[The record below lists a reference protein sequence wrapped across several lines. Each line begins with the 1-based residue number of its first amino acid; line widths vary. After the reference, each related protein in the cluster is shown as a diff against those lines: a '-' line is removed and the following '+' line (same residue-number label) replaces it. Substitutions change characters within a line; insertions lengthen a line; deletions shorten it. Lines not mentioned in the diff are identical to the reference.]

1 MATRKFSAGR
11 LATTALALLA
21 ATASA
26 AFTARQRRVEEARLQ
41 ERQLELE
48 ELAIRR
54 KALAHQQRMQ
64 WELLARAIDDPS
76 LAAVIDT
83 YDKSIPAER
92 RRQFFYANAWYVHL
106 FHLYRAGIL
115 DREELYRHLREFFQ
129 SPIFREY
136 WEASQHMRAS
146 LNETSE
152 EAQLGHMVDGL
163 EGRKSLELINAIY
176 ESIETGREV
185 KLHFRPKYSK
195 LGAS

>member
-1 MATRKFSAGR
+1 MATLKYSAGR
-11 LATTALALLA
+11 LGSTALTLLA
-21 ATASA
+21 ATATMTMA
-26 AFTARQRRVEEARLQ
+26 ARQWRSEKARLH
-41 ERQLELE
+41 ERRLELE

-64 WELLARAIDDPS
+64 WELLVRAIDDPS

-106 FHLYRAGIL
+106 YHLYRAGSL

-129 SPIFREY
+129 SPVFREY
-136 WEASQHMRAS
+136 WEASRHMRAT
-146 LNETSE
+146 LNESSV

-163 EGRKSLELINAIY
+163 VRDLDEADTDEWWVVG
-176 ESIETGREV
+176 T
-185 KLHFRPKYSK
+185 PPTD
-195 LGAS
+195 

>member
-1 MATRKFSAGR
+1 MATRKYSAGR
-11 LATTALALLA
+11 LASAALTLLA

-26 AFTARQRRVEEARLQ
+26 VMAARQRRSEEVRLQ

-136 WEASQHMRAS
+136 WEASQHMRGS
-146 LNETSE
+146 LNEASE

-163 EGRKSLELINAIY
+163 VRDLDEADTDEWWVVGDPP
-176 ESIETGREV
+176 TD
-185 KLHFRPKYSK
+185 
-195 LGAS
+195 